1 MKYAA
6 VVLYNKLNP
15 IGVVDFAP
23 VTDALLAGG
32 VFLDEIC
39 VLPYDAP
46 SDIGT
51 ALARLSLDMDG
62 VFLICDPPLIASARR
77 YAETAAEKKIEEE
90 NIIETERC
98 LFAVLPTGERGA
110 EESRL
115 EAVPRIDA
123 RRKNSYQ
130 RVFLRTVSAPQEKL
144 RAAIAAARELAGEK
158 LTVHAS
164 GKYGL
169 AGVEL
174 IYDRSTPKMTADEA
188 TRILATELA
197 DYTYAVEDVTIAER
211 LVEALKLRRMKI
223 SVAESFTGGGVGRA
237 IVRVPGASAVYY
249 EGLNTYNARSKIERL
264 GVSEEVVSKKG
275 TVSDETAYE
284 MAAGL
289 LASGHCDLA
298 VATTGVAGPDPD
310 EKGNPAGLFYIAVGT
325 KERVNVY
332 RYQIRGNRETVT
344 ETAVNYALFLAYREI
359 K

>member
-6 VVLYNKLNP
+6 VVLYNKLSP
-15 IGVVDFAP
+15 VGVVDFAP

-32 VFLDEIC
+32 VFLDEI
-39 VLPYDAP
+39 VILPYDAP

-51 ALARLSLDMDG
+51 TLARLSLDMDG
-62 VFLICDPPLIASARR
+62 VFLVCDPPLLSAARR
-77 YAETAAEKKIEEE
+77 YAETAAEKSFEEE
-90 NIIETERC
+90 YIVEGERC
-98 LFAVLPTGERGA
+98 LFAVLPAGERGA
-110 EESRL
+110 EEVRL
-115 EAVPRIDA
+115 EIVPRIDA
-123 RRKNSYQ
+123 RRKNSFR
-130 RVFLRTVSAPQEKL
+130 RVILHTVAAPQEKL
-144 RAAIAAARELAGEK
+144 RAAVAAARALAEDK
-158 LTVHAS
+158 LIVHATERF
-164 GKYGL
+164 GV
-169 AGVEL
+169 AAVEL

-197 DYTYAVEDVTIAER
+197 DYTYAVEDVTVAER

-249 EGLNTYNARSKIERL
+249 EGLNTYNAQSKIERL
-264 GVSEEVVSKKG
+264 GVTEGSVKHKG

-289 LASGHCDLA
+289 LAGGHCDLA

-310 EKGNPAGLFYIAVGT
+310 EKGNPAGLFYVAVGT
-325 KERVNVY
+325 HERVNVY
-332 RYQIRGNRETVT
+332 RYQLKGNRESIT
-344 ETAVNYALFLAYREI
+344 ETAINYALFLAYREI